1 MPVGASLAVGSA
13 VVGGLSANAAKGE
26 AKKARN
32 AAIAENE
39 KTRAIAAP
47 YVNSGTDALGTI
59 SDPNR
64 MMAAFKT
71 DPGYQ
76 FRLDQGINALNTN
89 KAAAG
94 LTRSGSTLKDTVAF
108 GQGMAT
114 SEYDKVYNRL
124 FDRAQM
130 GLQGVGV
137 TAGVNTA
144 NAGAQTNY
152 GTDAG
157 NAALAMGN
165 SVNTGLGM
173 GARYAQGGYGPAPA
187 PVPAPTS
194 SSYVPPPVSP
204 R

>member
-26 AKKARN
+26 SKAARN

-39 KTRAIAAP
+39 KTRAIAQP
-47 YVNSGTDALGTI
+47 YVTSGTDALGTL

-64 MMAAFKT
+64 MMSAFKT

-76 FRLDQGINALNTN
+76 FRMSEGINAINTN

-94 LTRSGSTLKDTVAF
+94 LLRSGSTLKDTVGF
-108 GQGMAT
+108 GQNLAS

-124 FDRAQM
+124 FDRAQLGM
-130 GLQGVGV
+130 QGVGAV
-137 TAGVNTA
+137 AGVNQG
-144 NAGAQTNY
+144 NAAAYTTHGEN
-152 GTDAG
+152 AG
-157 NAALAMGN
+157 NAMLSIGN

-173 GARYAQGGYGPAPA
+173 GARYAQGGYGAAPA
-187 PVPAPTS
+187 PTTTS
-194 SSYVPPPVSP
+194 YA